1 MSGLVLPPSA
11 VLRHVDAVEK
21 ILQQDKSVEERT
33 DEADRY
39 MTRVLEESGQRVYE
53 AVLATVA
60 AAKDIPPKDM
70 PR

>member
-39 MTRVLEESGQRVYE
+39 MTGVLEESGRRVYE

-60 AAKDIPPKDM
+60 AAKDIPPKGE